1 MFYKTIFYML
11 YKTLFNTM
19 MFYTL
24 LYDHLILH
32 WSLFLITI
40 SIDFYIFLINQWNKY
55 KLLESNYP
63 VGLKQTIINV
73 LYNEVFILVPSLY
86 LFSAIMKDDK
96 EFLEGELIIIDNL
109 YKIPIVFIVMDFLF
123 YFMHRLFHSK
133 YLYKYHSIHHQ
144 LTGPNTASTFYC
156 HPLEMLFVN
165 ILPLLLSILICRVNF
180 LTARFIHFVSVS
192 NTMIVA
198 HGGYKYFNNNSHD
211 LHHKYRN
218 CNYGLLITDRL
229 FDTNL

>member
-1 MFYKTIFYML
+1 MFYAL
-11 YKTLFNTM
+11 YKT

-24 LYDHLILH
+24 LYGHLILH
-32 WSLFLITI
+32 WSLFLITV
-40 SIDFYIFLINQWNKY
+40 SIDFYILKNKWNKY
-55 KLLESNYP
+55 KLLGANYP
-63 VGLKQTIINV
+63 IDLNQTIINV

-86 LFSAIMKDDK
+86 LFSTIMKDDK

-109 YKIPIVFIVMDFLF
+109 YKIPMVFIVMDFIF
-123 YFMHRLFHSK
+123 YLMHRLFHSK

-144 LTGPNTASTFYC
+144 WTGPNTASTFYY

-180 LTARFIHFVSVS
+180 FTARFIHFISVS

-198 HGGYKYFNNNSHD
+198 HGGYKYFNNHSHD

-218 CNYGLLITDRL
+218 CNYGILITDRL
-229 FDTNL
+229 FGTNFSIK

>member
-1 MFYKTIFYML
+1 MF
-11 YKTLFNTM
+11 

-32 WSLFLITI
+32 WLLFLITI
-40 SIDFYIFLINQWNKY
+40 SIDFYIFIINQWNKY

-63 VGLKQTIINV
+63 FGLKQTIINV
-73 LYNEVFILVPSLY
+73 LFNEVFILVPSLY
-86 LFSAIMKDDK
+86 LFSSIMKDDN
-96 EFLEGELIIIDNL
+96 EFLEGELIMIDNL
-109 YKIPIVFIVMDFLF
+109 YKIPLVFIIMDFIF

-133 YLYKYHSIHHQ
+133 YLYKYHSMHHQ
-144 LTGPNTASTFYC
+144 WTGPNTASTFYC

-165 ILPLLLSILICRVNF
+165 ILPLLSSIMICRVNF
-180 LTARFIHFVSVS
+180 ITARFIHFVSVS

-198 HGGYKYFNNNSHD
+198 HGGYKYFNNKTHD

-218 CNYGLLITDRL
+218 GNYGILIMDRL
-229 FDTNL
+229 FNTNLNY